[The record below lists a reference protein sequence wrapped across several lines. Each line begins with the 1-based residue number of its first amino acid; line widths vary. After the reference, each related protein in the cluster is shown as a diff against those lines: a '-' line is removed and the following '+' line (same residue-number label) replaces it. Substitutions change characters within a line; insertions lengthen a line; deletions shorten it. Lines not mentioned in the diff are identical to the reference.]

1 MSLKDAQEYWKK
13 NVRII
18 SIVLAIWAFVSLGM
32 SVLFMPFL
40 KDVSIFGNISLPF
53 WFAHQG
59 AMFTFVILIFA
70 YARIMDGLD
79 KAYGLDE

>member
-1 MSLKDAQEYWKK
+1 MSLKDAQAYWSK

-18 SIVLAIWAFVSLGM
+18 SIILAIWAFVSLGM

-40 KDVSIFGNISLPF
+40 KNVSIFGNINLPF

-70 YARIMDGLD
+70 YAMIMDGVD
-79 KAYGLDE
+79 KEFGLDE